1 MDKWA
6 KARHKFRMYGQNLDK
21 WLSLPMMGT
30 WEKLIEDD
38 GETSSVTSEEESI
51 SRSLI
56 DLNDCLWEE
65 QPTLPFSESGS
76 ISASNSHVEAA
87 FGYSQQVDASCGRL
101 LDLDD
106 DQHPPQ
112 FSQKRETNLDQV
124 GQGENVRALREQ
136 LEEARRSHR
145 LDCIRYQTELNRLQQ
160 QAEELKDRLRREVQ
174 HKMRLLKEYEELKE
188 HLRRGQGGPK
198 TEQPL
203 ESETV
208 VALKEQLQ
216 EAQHSHHWELIKY
229 QTELQNAQQQAEHLR
244 NQLQQGAEQRTA
256 HPEQEEHRHSA
267 TWSQET
273 LRAELQAER
282 EMKQLLQEQV
292 AEARLHHQQERA
304 AYASELERLQKQSV
318 ATQRELQQ
326 QLRQKEALQREH
338 EELKQSF
345 RRSRESL
352 TSMVQLE
359 SKMKQLLKE
368 QLREAKGSHQRE
380 SVKYKTEL
388 LNVQQHADT
397 LRGQLHKEVQQRML
411 LDKELGELKQSFK
424 CIQETLKAE
433 LKVEK
438 EMNQLLQKEL
448 RDARRSNL
456 QDDRQGAHFHMRRD
470 NEVQVKSEDGLR
482 HDGKQNLFQKL
493 VHTIRPVLRHPPGQ
507 LVQLGQLP
515 HQGQQETLEN
525 LDSWLKQSDGQQHL
539 AVLQPEPQDSTGKKV
554 AYKKKHR
561 SLRDTSKQ
569 EKLLPVYPYHPFH
582 DELFL
587 RNEQKVSNIAT
598 FAEELHSD
606 DWNDMAQPLNCEKR
620 EAGEQQTDKT
630 LNQMVLVEEVDIAT
644 GGELEEVQVS
654 EDEGTEDL
662 FNLLIHKERNPDGEE
677 EEDVD
682 RSTNT

>member
-1 MDKWA
+1 MNKWA
-6 KARHKFRMYGQNLDK
+6 KARNKFRMYSQNMDK

-38 GETSSVTSEEESI
+38 GETSSVTSEEEST

-65 QPTLPFSESGS
+65 QSTLPFSESGS
-76 ISASNSHVEAA
+76 VQTSNSRVEAA
-87 FGYSQQVDASCGRL
+87 FGNVQQDDEACVRL
-101 LDLDD
+101 LDLNDD
-106 DQHPPQ
+106 LHPLRLR
-112 FSQKRETNLDQV
+112 QKGEMALDQV
-124 GQGENVRALREQ
+124 GQGENALREQ

-145 LDCIRYQTELNRLQQ
+145 LDCIGYQTELSRFQQ
-160 QAEELKDRLRREVQ
+160 QAEVLKERLRREVQ
-174 HKMRLLKEYEELKE
+174 QRMLLLKEYEELKE
-188 HLRRGQGGPK
+188 QLRHGQGGPK
-198 TEQPL
+198 AEQQL
-203 ESETV
+203 EVGMETETV
-208 VALKEQLQ
+208 LALKEQLQ
-216 EAQHSHHWELIKY
+216 EVQRSHHWELIRY
-229 QTELQNAQQQAEHLR
+229 QTELQNAQQQVEHLR
-244 NQLQQGAEQRTA
+244 DQIPKGVEQRTA
-256 HPEQEEHRHSA
+256 HPEQEEPRHSA

-273 LRAELQAER
+273 LRAELQTER
-282 EMKQLLQEQV
+282 EMKQLLQEQLS
-292 AEARLHHQQERA
+292 ETRLHHQQERT

-318 ATQRELQQ
+318 AAQQDLQQ
-326 QLRQKEALQREH
+326 QLRQKEALQRER

-368 QLREAKGSHQRE
+368 QLREAKCSHQRE

-388 LNVQQHADT
+388 LNVQQHANN
-397 LRGQLHKEVQQRML
+397 LRGQLQKEVQQRTL
-411 LDKELGELKQSFK
+411 LDKELGELKQSLK

-456 QDDRQGAHFHMRRD
+456 QDDRQRAHFQTGRD
-470 NEVQVKSEDGLR
+470 NDVQAMPEDGLK

-493 VHTIRPVLRHPPGQ
+493 VHTIRPGLRHPPGQ

-515 HQGQQETLEN
+515 HRGQPETLESLN
-525 LDSWLKQSDGQQHL
+525 RWLKQSDGQQHV
-539 AVLQPEPQDSTGKKV
+539 AVLQPEPQHSAGKKM

-569 EKLLPVYPYHPFH
+569 EKLVPVYPYHPFH

-587 RNEQKVSNIAT
+587 RNDQKFSNRAT
-598 FAEELHSD
+598 LAEELPSD
-606 DWNDMAQPLNCEKR
+606 EWKDGAGSFSCER
-620 EAGEQQTDKT
+620 RQAGE
-630 LNQMVLVEEVDIAT
+630 MVLTEEVEVRT
-644 GGELEEVQVS
+644 GGEVEE
-654 EDEGTEDL
+654 EENDEGDKGPGEL
-662 FNLLIHKERNPDGEE
+662 SSHLLNHEEPNPDEEE
-677 EEDVD
+677 EEDD
-682 RSTNT
+682 EKSPNT

>member
-1 MDKWA
+1 MDKWT
-6 KARHKFRMYGQNLDK
+6 KARHKFRMYSQNLDK

-38 GETSSVTSEEESI
+38 AETSSVTSEEESI

-65 QPTLPFSESGS
+65 QPTLPFSESGN
-76 ISASNSHVEAA
+76 IPTSNSEVGAA
-87 FGYSQQVDASCGRL
+87 FGYSNHIDASCGRL

-106 DQHPPQ
+106 DLHPPQ
-112 FSQKRETNLDQV
+112 LSQKSEKSVDQV
-124 GQGENVRALREQ
+124 GQGENVHVLREQ

-145 LDCIRYQTELNRLQQ
+145 LDCIKHQTELSRFQQ
-160 QAEELKDRLRREVQ
+160 HAEELKDRLRREVQ
-174 HKMRLLKEYEELKE
+174 QRIRLFKEYEELKQQ
-188 HLRRGQGGPK
+188 LRQGPGAPK
-198 TEQPL
+198 EEQQL
-203 ESETV
+203 EVDTV
-208 VALKEQLQ
+208 LALKEQLK

-244 NQLQQGAEQRTA
+244 NQLRQGVEQRTA
-256 HPEQEEHRHSA
+256 HPEEEEHRHSA

-273 LRAELQAER
+273 LSAELQAER

-326 QLRQKEALQREH
+326 QLRQKEALQREQ

-397 LRGQLHKEVQQRML
+397 LRGQLHKEVQQRTL

-456 QDDRQGAHFHMRRD
+456 QDDRQGAHFHTRRD
-470 NEVQVKSEDGLR
+470 NEVQAKPEDGLR

-493 VHTIRPVLRHPPGQ
+493 VHTIRPGLRHPPSQ
-507 LVQLGQLP
+507 MVQLDQLP

-525 LDSWLKQSDGQQHL
+525 VDSWLKQSDSQQHL
-539 AVLQPEPQDSTGKKV
+539 AVLQPEPHLSTGKKV

-561 SLRDTSKQ
+561 SLRETSKH

-587 RNEQKVSNIAT
+587 RNEQEDSNIAT
-598 FAEELHSD
+598 LAEELPSD
-606 DWNDMAQPLNCEKR
+606 EWNDVAQPFSCEKR
-620 EAGEQQTDKT
+620 EAGEQQTDYT
-630 LNQMVLVEEVDIAT
+630 LKQMVLVEEVDIGT
-644 GGELEEVQVS
+644 GGEVEEV
-654 EDEGTEDL
+654 ENDGDEGTGEL
-662 FNLLIHKERNPDGEE
+662 YNLLIQEEQNPEEEE
-677 EEDVD
+677 EEDD
-682 RSTNT
+682 ERSTNT

>member
-21 WLSLPMMGT
+21 WFSLPMTGT

-56 DLNDCLWEE
+56 NLNDCLWEE
-65 QPTLPFSESGS
+65 QPNLPFSESGS
-76 ISASNSHVEAA
+76 IPTSNSHVEAA

-106 DQHPPQ
+106 PPQ
-112 FSQKRETNLDQV
+112 LSQKGEANLDHI
-124 GQGENVRALREQ
+124 GQGENVCALREQ

-145 LDCIRYQTELNRLQQ
+145 LDCIRYQTELSRFQQ

-174 HKMRLLKEYEELKE
+174 QRMRLLKEYEELKE
-188 HLRRGQGGPK
+188 QLRHGQGGPK
-198 TEQPL
+198 AEQPL
-203 ESETV
+203 EVETV
-208 VALKEQLQ
+208 LALKEQLQ
-216 EAQHSHHWELIKY
+216 EAQNSHHWELIKY
-229 QTELQNAQQQAEHLR
+229 QTELQNAQQLAERLR
-244 NQLQQGAEQRTA
+244 NQLRQGAEQRTA
-256 HPEQEEHRHSA
+256 QPEQEEHRHSA

-292 AEARLHHQQERA
+292 AEAKLHHQQERA

-345 RRSRESL
+345 RHSRESL

-388 LNVQQHADT
+388 LNVQQHAVT
-397 LRGQLHKEVQQRML
+397 LRGQLHKEVQQRTL
-411 LDKELGELKQSFK
+411 LDKELGELKQSLK

-448 RDARRSNL
+448 RDTRRSNL
-456 QDDRQGAHFHMRRD
+456 QDERQGPHFHTRRD
-470 NEVQVKSEDGLR
+470 NEVQAKPEDGLG
-482 HDGKQNLFQKL
+482 HDSKQNLFQKL
-493 VHTIRPVLRHPPGQ
+493 VHTIRPGLRHLPGQ
-507 LVQLGQLP
+507 MVQLGQLP
-515 HQGQQETLEN
+515 HQGQQETHEN
-525 LDSWLKQSDGQQHL
+525 PDSWFKQSDGQQHL
-539 AVLQPEPQDSTGKKV
+539 AVLQPEPQHSTGKKV

-561 SLRDTSKQ
+561 SLRETGKQ
-569 EKLLPVYPYHPFH
+569 EKLSPIYPYHPFH

-587 RNEQKVSNIAT
+587 RNEQKDSNIT
-598 FAEELHSD
+598 PLSEEHHSD
-606 DWNDMAQPLNCEKR
+606 EWNDVAQPFSCEKR
-620 EAGEQQTDKT
+620 EAGEQQADET
-630 LNQMVLVEEVDIAT
+630 LNQMVLVEEVDIGT
-644 GGELEEVQVS
+644 GELEEV
-654 EDEGTEDL
+654 EKDGDEGTGEL
-662 FNLLIHKERNPDGEE
+662 FNLLVHEERNPDQEE
-677 EEDVD
+677 EEDD
-682 RSTNT
+682 DETNT

>member
-6 KARHKFRMYGQNLDK
+6 KARNKFRMYSQNLDK
-21 WLSLPMMGT
+21 WLSLPMTGT

-38 GETSSVTSEEESI
+38 GETSSVTSEEEST

-56 DLNDCLWEE
+56 ELNDCLWEE
-65 QPTLPFSESGS
+65 RPTLPFSESSS
-76 ISASNSHVEAA
+76 IQISNSHVEAA
-87 FGYSQQVDASCGRL
+87 FGSSPQDEATWGRL

-106 DQHPPQ
+106 DFHPLEL
-112 FSQKRETNLDQV
+112 SQKGETMLDQV

-136 LEEARRSHR
+136 LEAARRSHR
-145 LDCIRYQTELNRLQQ
+145 LDCIGYQTELSRFQQ
-160 QAEELKDRLRREVQ
+160 QAEVMKDRLQREVQ
-174 HKMRLLKEYEELKE
+174 QRMLLLKEYEELKE
-188 HLRRGQGGPK
+188 QPRRGQGGPK
-198 TEQPL
+198 AEQQLEVEMETETAL
-203 ESETV
+203 V
-208 VALKEQLQ
+208 LKEQLQ
-216 EAQHSHHWELIKY
+216 EAQRIQK
-229 QTELQNAQQQAEHLR
+229 
-244 NQLQQGAEQRTA
+244 GMEQRTA
-256 HPEQEEHRHSA
+256 QLEQEQPRHSA

-292 AEARLHHQQERA
+292 AEARLHHQQECA
-304 AYASELERLQKQSV
+304 AYTSELERLQKQSV

-368 QLREAKGSHQRE
+368 QLREAKSSHQRE

-388 LNVQQHADT
+388 QNVQQHADN
-397 LRGQLHKEVQQRML
+397 LRSQLHKEAQQRTL
-411 LDKELGELKQSFK
+411 LDKELGELKQSLK

-456 QDDRQGAHFHMRRD
+456 QDDRQRVHFQTGREK
-470 NEVQVKSEDGLR
+470 EVQATPEDGLK
-482 HDGKQNLFQKL
+482 HDGKQNLFQKF
-493 VHTIRPVLRHPPGQ
+493 VHTIRPGLRHPPGQ
-507 LVQLGQLP
+507 LLQVGHLPQRGQ
-515 HQGQQETLEN
+515 EDALES
-525 LDSWLKQSDGQQHL
+525 LDSWLKQSDGQQHV
-539 AVLQPEPQDSTGKKV
+539 AVLQPEPQHSAGKKV

-561 SLRDTSKQ
+561 SQRETSKQ
-569 EKLLPVYPYHPFH
+569 EKLVPVYPYHPFH
-582 DELFL
+582 DELFP
-587 RNEQKVSNIAT
+587 RNEQKVSNKAT
-598 FAEELHSD
+598 LSEKLHSD
-606 DWNDMAQPLNCEKR
+606 ERKDVAQPFSCEKR
-620 EAGEQQTDKT
+620 QAGEQQTDKT
-630 LNQMVLVEEVDIAT
+630 LNQMVLAEEVEVGT
-644 GGELEEVQVS
+644 GGDVEGEEN
-654 EDEGTEDL
+654 DEGDKEPGE
-662 FNLLIHKERNPDGEE
+662 LLSHLLNHEELNPDEVEE
-677 EEDVD
+677 EEVEVEDLE